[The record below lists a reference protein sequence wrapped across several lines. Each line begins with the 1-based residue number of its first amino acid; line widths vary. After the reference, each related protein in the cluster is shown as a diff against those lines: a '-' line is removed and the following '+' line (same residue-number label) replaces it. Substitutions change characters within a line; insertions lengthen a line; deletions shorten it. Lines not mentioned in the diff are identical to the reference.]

1 MKKWKFVPVALFGVI
16 AAACAAQTVPV
27 TPSADLPSDEV
38 GIRLIQDD
46 PSVAQARFALEA
58 ARQRAQGLN
67 VGPNEWAA
75 RSTIQRRRDRSVNA
89 SSNEWTVGIE
99 RAIRINGKAGID
111 RDLGEAHIRL
121 ATSQFGEAR
130 HEAAAEL
137 MTLWL
142 DWTAAQRLQALWQE
156 QVQSAQENFKTVDK
170 RRTAGDAS
178 TLELNSARAD
188 LAEVQRQLSLASNE
202 EARAR
207 AKAATRFPTL
217 RLEPTPAGVPSS
229 MGGDPLQWR
238 ERILSESEELR
249 SAREATRLAEL
260 VASRARADRIPD
272 PTVGVFTSSERAGAE
287 RIVGLTFGMPIGG
300 SYRQAQERESLQQA
314 EASRAAADL
323 VQRQLEARVAQEMAN
338 VEGSLE
344 RWRLSNQ
351 SLDVARDNAR
361 LTQRAYAAGEADLQ
375 TLLLARRQGIDAA
388 LGAEQARTDALR
400 SRYRLLIDAHL
411 IWGLGA
417 N

>member
-156 QVQSAQENFKTVDK
+156 QVQSCAGELQD
-170 RRTAGDAS
+170 RR
-178 TLELNSARAD
+178 
-188 LAEVQRQLSLASNE
+188 QASNG
-202 EARAR
+202 RGCVNPR
-207 AKAATRFPTL
+207 T
-217 RLEPTPAGVPSS
+217 
-229 MGGDPLQWR
+229 
-238 ERILSESEELR
+238 ELR
-249 SAREATRLAEL
+249 AC
-260 VASRARADRIPD
+260 
-272 PTVGVFTSSERAGAE
+272 
-287 RIVGLTFGMPIGG
+287 
-300 SYRQAQERESLQQA
+300 
-314 EASRAAADL
+314 
-323 VQRQLEARVAQEMAN
+323 
-338 VEGSLE
+338 
-344 RWRLSNQ
+344 
-351 SLDVARDNAR
+351 
-361 LTQRAYAAGEADLQ
+361 
-375 TLLLARRQGIDAA
+375 
-388 LGAEQARTDALR
+388 
-400 SRYRLLIDAHL
+400 
-411 IWGLGA
+411 
-417 N
+417 